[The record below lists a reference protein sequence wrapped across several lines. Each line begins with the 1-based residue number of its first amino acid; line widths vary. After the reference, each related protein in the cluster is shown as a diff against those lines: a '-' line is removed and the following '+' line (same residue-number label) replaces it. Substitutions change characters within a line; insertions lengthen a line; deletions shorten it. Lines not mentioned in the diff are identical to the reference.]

1 MTRAEGPTYSS
12 TNFRLRTLKPSF
24 IVDTEQA
31 LAAVSP
37 KAQGLL
43 ASAKLVMRACPAYC
57 GSLRSAIESCINR
70 SCALKAAPSLGA
82 RT

>member
-1 MTRAEGPTYSS
+1 MTRAEGPTHSS

-57 GSLRSAIESCINR
+57 GSLRSVSDSCIR
-70 SCALKAAPSLGA
+70 CSCALKASPFLDA
-82 RT
+82 RK